1 MPKPQNLNIIHS
13 LLILSILILTAA
25 IPQALQAEEEEEL
38 GETIYNYQVHFAC
51 DNWLNPD
58 THKEKEMSESD
69 IKFAGF
75 ICGIYLGM
83 VQEQNQ
89 YHQAFIN
96 YFTENKDEEAV
107 DFAHSYT
114 VTGCNIESLSHR
126 DFAEL
131 YLKYMANN
139 EESMDWNFFMVLNGT
154 LKPYCDVTR
163 DKEID
168 FYLNESDDRR
178 IT

>member
-1 MPKPQNLNIIHS
+1 MPKLQNLNIIYS
-13 LLILSILILTAA
+13 SLILTILILTAA

-58 THKEKEMSESD
+58 THKEKEMDESD

-89 YHQAFIN
+89 YHEAFIN
-96 YFTENKDEEAV
+96 YFTKNNDQEAV

-114 VTGCNIESLSHR
+114 ITGCNIISLSHR
-126 DFAEL
+126 AFAEL

-139 EESMDWNFFMVLNGT
+139 EESMDWGFLMVLNST
-154 LKPYCDVTR
+154 LKPYCDAMR
-163 DKEID
+163 NKNID
-168 FYLNESDDRR
+168 FYLNESGDRR
-178 IT
+178 RT

>member
-25 IPQALQAEEEEEL
+25 IPQALQAEEEEKL
-38 GETIYNYQVHFAC
+38 GEPIYNYQVHFAC

-58 THKEKEMSESD
+58 THKEEEMSESD

-89 YHQAFIN
+89 YHQSFIK
-96 YFTENKDEEAV
+96 YFTKYNDEEMV
-107 DFAHSYT
+107 DFAHVYDL
-114 VTGCNIESLSHR
+114 TGCNIENLSHR

-131 YLKYMANN
+131 YLNFMANN
-139 EESMDWNFFMVLNGT
+139 EDSMDYSFYTVVPRT
-154 LKPYCDVTR
+154 LEPYCEQVFDNSIKFHL
-163 DKEID
+163 DEYD
-168 FYLNESDDRR
+168 GRR
-178 IT
+178 KS

>member
-1 MPKPQNLNIIHS
+1 MTKQRDSNIIHS
-13 LLILSILILTAA
+13 LLMLSIIILTAVN
-25 IPQALQAEEEEEL
+25 PQTLQAEEEEEL
-38 GETIYNYQVHFAC
+38 GGTIYNYQVHFAC
-51 DNWLNPD
+51 DNWLNPG

-69 IKFAGF
+69 VNFAGF

-89 YHQAFIN
+89 YHEAFIH

-107 DFAHSYT
+107 DFAHIYT
-114 VTGCNIESLSHR
+114 ITGCNIASLSHKA
-126 DFAEL
+126 FAEL

-139 EESMDWNFFMVLNGT
+139 EESMDWNFFVVLNST
-154 LKPYCDVTR
+154 LKPYCDAKR
-163 DKEID
+163 DKKID

-178 IT
+178 KT